1 MRFWVLA
8 VMITQVSIGCKDSLK
23 AITAPDPSPVLA
35 SATGPMDDDDDGAIE
50 VPKEL
55 EAHSPGSDGS
65 RTRLTSGQTVSKDL
79 ASGSKLSVRVK
90 GTKMIYLGL
99 NSALQGKKKDLSLSG
114 AVNQIIVLDQDLK
127 KFQIKL
133 ASDSEQTLFLTMPKD
148 LGVGV
153 TLSSLT
159 SDGGEIMEWK
169 ILAP

>member
-8 VMITQVSIGCKDSLK
+8 VMMTQVSLGCKDSLK
-23 AITAPDPSPVLA
+23 AITAPEPSPVLA
-35 SATGPMDDDDDGAIE
+35 SASGPMDDDDDGAIE

-55 EAHSPGSDGS
+55 EAHTESS
-65 RTRLTSGQTVSKDL
+65 RTRLTSGQVVSKDL

-99 NSALQGKKKDLSLSG
+99 SAALQGKKKDLSLSG

-153 TLSSLT
+153 TLSSIT